1 MMPCIIQLGSQP
13 YLFSWNT
20 RVFDPL
26 PHLFLVAICQC
37 SVDVAVAFLQRD
49 FDRVADFV
57 GCALPGPETNG
68 WDLVASVEGEGLPEG
83 REG

>member
-1 MMPCIIQLGSQP
+1 MMPCIVQLGSQP
-13 YLFSWNT
+13 YLFSWNA

-26 PHLFLVAICQC
+26 PHLFLVAIFQG
-37 SVDVAVAFLQRD
+37 SVDVAISFVQRD
-49 FDRVADFV
+49 FDSVADFA

-68 WDLVASVEGEGLPEG
+68 WDLVAGAEGEGLPEG